1 MTAQVIPL
9 FDRRS
14 EQVAVS
20 RAALSAASEN
30 ALASNRSAQEAVDR
44 ALSHVWANQRAAAVH
59 ELSRIG
65 FELQGRLEALA
76 NLTRMA
82 EAAPALT
89 ECPDG
94 VAAPSHG
101 AAA

>member
-1 MTAQVIPL
+1 MNVIRM
-9 FDRRS
+9 DRRT
-14 EQVAVS
+14 VAIHVP
-20 RAALSAASEN
+20 RAALAAASEN
-30 ALASNRSAQEAVDR
+30 ALAASRNVADALERAQAYIWTGNRAG
-44 ALSHVWANQRAAAVH
+44 LVH

-65 FELQGRLEALA
+65 HEVEGRTEALA
-76 NLTRMA
+76 NLARLA
-82 EAAPALT
+82 ESAA